1 MEQQIELMRLDGTS
15 VYLKVAILLILVTV
29 AAGFDL
35 KSRRIPNWLV
45 LVGLVASLILQIVFN
60 SFNSLNG
67 FKNWGYGLL
76 VGFGLFLPLYVLRA
90 MGAGDV
96 KLMAMVG
103 SFLDAGSAMGAV
115 LTTLVVGGV
124 LAIVVALWNGVLLQA
139 LTNIRTQLTLTMF
152 KKLSGG
158 SAELEAMPGG
168 SAGNLPYAVAIALG
182 TLIHLVLVGSG
193 RAMFA

>member
-15 VYLKVAILLILVTV
+15 VYLKAAILLILVTV

-45 LVGLVASLILQIVFN
+45 LVGLVASLILQITFSSFN
-60 SFNSLNG
+60 SFHS
-67 FKNWGYGLL
+67 FKDWVYGLL
-76 VGFGLFLPLYVLRA
+76 VGFGLFLPLYMLRA

-103 SFLDAGSAMGAV
+103 SFLDPGSAIGVV

-124 LAIVVALWNGVLLQA
+124 LSIAVALWNGVLQQA

-152 KKLSGG
+152 KRLSGG
-158 SAELEAMPGG
+158 SAQLEAMPA
-168 SAGNLPYAVAIALG
+168 SAGNLPYAVAIAVG
-182 TLIHLVLVGSG
+182 TLIHVILLTQG
-193 RAMFA
+193 RPIFS